1 MQRIFHPELISL
13 DKIDIPLF
21 TESNINVD
29 VLRLDKIHPVISG
42 NKYFKLKYHLQNAIE
57 NKFEGILTF
66 GGAWSN
72 HIVATACTASL
83 HQLKSIGIIR
93 GENTTA
99 LSNTLRQA
107 EEFGMQLEFISRI
120 MYRDIHTNEYKKELA
135 NRFPQYYIIP
145 EGGSGAPGIKGASEI
160 PGLVDNNEYTHIIC
174 AIGTGTTYCG
184 IVNASLATQ
193 QIVGIPVL
201 KGISN
206 LYEQYECYINSP
218 LKKPYCNFFYDYD
231 FGGYA
236 KYDDMLI
243 TFMNEFYRQTNIPT
257 DFVYTGKLF
266 FAVQDLAIK
275 KFFPPGSKVLV
286 IHSGG
291 LQGNSSLDK
300 GTLNF

>member
-1 MQRIFHPELISL
+1 MQRLFQPELISL
-13 DKIDIPLF
+13 DKIDIPIF
-21 TESNINVD
+21 TESNIHVD

-42 NKYFKLKYHLQNAIE
+42 NKYFKLKYHLQDAIE

-145 EGGSGAPGIKGASEI
+145 EGGSGDRKS
-160 PGLVDNNEYTHIIC
+160 V
-174 AIGTGTTYCG
+174 
-184 IVNASLATQ
+184 V
-193 QIVGIPVL
+193 
-201 KGISN
+201 
-206 LYEQYECYINSP
+206 
-218 LKKPYCNFFYDYD
+218 
-231 FGGYA
+231 
-236 KYDDMLI
+236 
-243 TFMNEFYRQTNIPT
+243 
-257 DFVYTGKLF
+257 
-266 FAVQDLAIK
+266 
-275 KFFPPGSKVLV
+275 
-286 IHSGG
+286 
-291 LQGNSSLDK
+291 
-300 GTLNF
+300 

>member
-1 MQRIFHPELISL
+1 MQRIFQPELISL
-13 DKIDIPLF
+13 DKTDIPIF
-21 TESNINVD
+21 TESDIQVY
-29 VLRLDKIHPVISG
+29 VLRLDKIHPIISG
-42 NKYFKLKYHLQNAIE
+42 NKYFKLKYHMQYAIE

-99 LSNTLRQA
+99 ISNTLHQA
-107 EEFGMQLEFISRI
+107 RECGMQLEFISRM
-120 MYRDIHTNEYKKELA
+120 MYRNIHTNEYKNELA
-135 NRFPQYYIIP
+135 NKFPQYYIIP
-145 EGGSGAPGIKGASEI
+145 EGGGGDPGIKGASEI
-160 PGLVDNNEYTHIIC
+160 PGLVDYNEYTHIAC

-184 IVNASLATQ
+184 IVNASHATQ
-193 QIVGIPVL
+193 HIIGIPVL
-201 KGISN
+201 KGVSN
-206 LYEQYECYINSP
+206 LYERFIKSP
-218 LKKPYCNFFYDYD
+218 LKKTNCTFFYDYH

-236 KYDDMLI
+236 KYDEMLI

-257 DFVYTGKLF
+257 DFVYTAKLF
-266 FAVQDLAIK
+266 FAVQDLAHK
-275 KFFPPGSKVLV
+275 KFFAPGSRVLV

-291 LQGNSSLDK
+291 LQGNSSLDN

>member
-1 MQRIFHPELISL
+1 M
-13 DKIDIPLF
+13 
-21 TESNINVD
+21 
-29 VLRLDKIHPVISG
+29 
-42 NKYFKLKYHLQNAIE
+42 
-57 NKFEGILTF
+57 
-66 GGAWSN
+66 
-72 HIVATACTASL
+72 
-83 HQLKSIGIIR
+83 
-93 GENTTA
+93 NT
-99 LSNTLRQA
+99 
-107 EEFGMQLEFISRI
+107 
-120 MYRDIHTNEYKKELA
+120 
-135 NRFPQYYIIP
+135 
-145 EGGSGAPGIKGASEI
+145 
-160 PGLVDNNEYTHIIC
+160 
-174 AIGTGTTYCG
+174 
-184 IVNASLATQ
+184 SLATQ

-236 KYDDMLI
+236 KYDDTLI